1 MTVVEQPEAAVSTR
15 FDRTDWT
22 TIAAMGGIVLALHLF
37 GWGVLVFGV
46 APQHITLGSAGVFG
60 VGLGVTAY
68 LLGVRHAFDADHI
81 AVIDNTTRKLVGEG
95 TRSLSA
101 GFWFSLGH
109 SSVVFG
115 LAFLLAIGVRAIVG
129 PVQDE
134 GSPLLQ
140 TLGLVGSLVAGT
152 FLILIGLTNLFAVVG
167 IAKVFRRMRSGDFDE
182 AELERQLENRGF
194 LARLLA
200 RVMRRVSKPWHLY
213 PVGLLM
219 GLGFDTATQV
229 ALLVLAAGTAAFTL
243 PWYAILVLPVLFA
256 AGMSLFDALDG
267 IFMSR
272 AYGWAFLKPVRK
284 VYYNLTVTVLSV
296 VVALV
301 IGVIVLAGLVADR
314 LGIDSGP
321 LAAIG
326 SVNLRVRRLHDRRA
340 VRRGLVDRPG
350 GLALRTGRGA
360 LGTGASSRSSVPSAT
375 AATAARR
382 TAPTTRSRPPR
393 AARGGSS
400 TGHAPCPVPADRRLI
415 AWISGWIND
424 EA

>member
-1 MTVVEQPEAAVSTR
+1 MTVVEQPEATVSR
-15 FDRTDWT
+15 RLDRTDWT
-22 TIAAMGGIVLALHLF
+22 SIATMGGIVLMLHIF

-115 LAFLLAIGVRAIVG
+115 LAFLLALGVKALVG

-134 GSPLLQ
+134 GSPMLQ
-140 TLGLVGSLVAGT
+140 TLGLIGSLVAGT

-167 IAKVFRRMRSGDFDE
+167 IAKVFRNMRSGEFDE
-182 AELERQLENRGF
+182 AELERQLNSRGF
-194 LARLLA
+194 LARLLG

-284 VYYNLTVTVLSV
+284 VFYNLTITVLSV
-296 VVALV
+296 IVALV
-301 IGVIVLAGLVADR
+301 IGVIVLAGLLADR
-314 LGIDSGP
+314 LGVGWG
-321 LAAIG
+321 AGGAIG
-326 SVNLRVRRLHDRRA
+326 SVNLEFVGFMIVGLFVAAWVIALA
-340 VRRGLVDRPG
+340 VWRFGKVEKRWM
-350 GLALRTGRGA
+350 
-360 LGTGASSRSSVPSAT
+360 
-375 AATAARR
+375 
-382 TAPTTRSRPPR
+382 
-393 AARGGSS
+393 
-400 TGHAPCPVPADRRLI
+400 PAV
-415 AWISGWIND
+415 
-424 EA
+424 E

>member
-1 MTVVEQPEAAVSTR
+1 MTVATQPEAVAANR

-22 TIAAMGGIVLALHLF
+22 TIAAMGGIVLALHVF
-37 GWGVLVFGV
+37 GWGVLVLGV

-95 TRSLSA
+95 TRSTSA

-129 PVQDE
+129 PVQDQ
-134 GSPLLQ
+134 GSPMLQ

-152 FLILIGLTNLFAVVG
+152 FLVLIGLSNLFAAVG
-167 IAKVFRRMRSGDFDE
+167 IAKVFRRMRTGELDE
-182 AELERQLENRGF
+182 AELERQLAQRGF
-194 LARLLA
+194 LARLFA
-200 RVMRRVSKPWHLY
+200 TVMRRVSKPWHLY

-256 AGMSLFDALDG
+256 AGMSLFDAADG
-267 IFMSR
+267 ILMSR
-272 AYGWAFLKPVRK
+272 AYGWAFLAPVRK

-314 LGIDSGP
+314 LGISSGP
-321 LAAIG
+321 VAAIG
-326 SVNLRVRRLHDRRA
+326 SANLEFVGFMIVGLFVAAWLIALAVWRYGEIEKRWAPCGRVRSVSACRWPGRL
-340 VRRGLVDRPG
+340 
-350 GLALRTGRGA
+350 
-360 LGTGASSRSSVPSAT
+360 
-375 AATAARR
+375 AAQ
-382 TAPTTRSRPPR
+382 
-393 AARGGSS
+393 
-400 TGHAPCPVPADRRLI
+400 
-415 AWISGWIND
+415 
-424 EA
+424 

>member
-1 MTVVEQPEAAVSTR
+1 MTVVEQPEATVSR
-15 FDRTDWT
+15 RLDRTDWT
-22 TIAAMGGIVLALHLF
+22 SIATMGGIVLMLHIF

-95 TRSLSA
+95 TRSLTA

-115 LAFLLAIGVRAIVG
+115 LAFLLAIGVRAVVG

-134 GSPLLQ
+134 GSPMLQ
-140 TLGLVGSLVAGT
+140 TLAMVGSLVAGT

-167 IAKVFRRMRSGDFDE
+167 IAKVFRNMRNGEFDE
-182 AELERQLENRGF
+182 AELERQLENRGL
-194 LARLLA
+194 LARLLG
-200 RVMRRVSKPWHLY
+200 RVMCRVSKPWHLY

-243 PWYAILVLPVLFA
+243 PWYAVLVLPVLFA
-256 AGMSLFDALDG
+256 AGMSLFDAADG
-267 IFMSR
+267 IFMAR

-284 VYYNLTVTVLSV
+284 VFYNLTVTLLSV
-296 VVALV
+296 TVALV
-301 IGVIVLAGLVADR
+301 IGVIVLTGLLVER
-314 LGIDSGP
+314 LGVQTGP
-321 LAAIG
+321 LAWLASLDLG
-326 SVNLRVRRLHDRRA
+326 FVGFAVVGLFVVTWGVALAVWRV
-340 VRRGLVDRPG
+340 
-350 GLALRTGRGA
+350 GRIEQ
-360 LGTGASSRSSVPSAT
+360 RW
-375 AATAARR
+375 
-382 TAPTTRSRPPR
+382 APE
-393 AARGGSS
+393 
-400 TGHAPCPVPADRRLI
+400 
-415 AWISGWIND
+415 

>member
-1 MTVVEQPEAAVSTR
+1 MVVAASPDSRPASVVGR
-15 FDRTDWT
+15 LDRADWLS
-22 TIAAMGGIVLALHLF
+22 IAGIGAVVLFLHVF
-37 GWGVLVFGV
+37 GWGVLIFGV
-46 APQHITLGSAGVFG
+46 SPQHITLGSTGVFG
-60 VGLGVTAY
+60 IGLGLTAY

-115 LAFLLAIGVRAIVG
+115 LAFLLALGVKALLG

-134 GSPLLQ
+134 NSQMLQ

-152 FLILIGLTNLFAVVG
+152 FLILIGLTNLVAVVG
-167 IAKVFRRMRSGDFDE
+167 IAKVFRQMRSGQFDE
-182 AELERQLENRGF
+182 AELERQLNNRGF
-194 LARLLA
+194 LARLLG

-256 AGMSLFDALDG
+256 AGMSLFDAADG
-267 IFMSR
+267 VFMAR
-272 AYGWAFLKPVRK
+272 AYGWAFLKPIRK

-296 VVALV
+296 LVALV
-301 IGVIVLAGLVADR
+301 IGVIVLIGQLVDR
-314 LGIDSGP
+314 LDIESGP
-321 LAAIG
+321 LAFIG
-326 SVNLRVRRLHDRRA
+326 SADLESVGYLIVGVFIVVWLISLAVWRFGRIEERWNQPRA
-340 VRRGLVDRPG
+340 TPG
-350 GLALRTGRGA
+350 
-360 LGTGASSRSSVPSAT
+360 P
-375 AATAARR
+375 AAR
-382 TAPTTRSRPPR
+382 SR
-393 AARGGSS
+393 
-400 TGHAPCPVPADRRLI
+400 
-415 AWISGWIND
+415 
-424 EA
+424 

>member
-1 MTVVEQPEAAVSTR
+1 VTVGTSATQQDTNGPSR

-22 TIAAMGGIVLALHLF
+22 TIAAVGGVVLLLHAF
-37 GWGVLVFGV
+37 GWGVLILGV

-115 LAFLLAIGVRAIVG
+115 LAFLLALGVRALVG

-134 GSPLLQ
+134 GSPMLQ

-167 IAKVFRRMRSGDFDE
+167 IAKVFREMRKGDFDE
-182 AELERQLENRGF
+182 AELERQLNSRGF
-194 LARLLA
+194 LARLLG

-213 PVGLLM
+213 PVGFLM

-267 IFMSR
+267 IFMAR
-272 AYGWAFLKPVRK
+272 AYGWAFLKPIRK
-284 VYYNLTVTVLSV
+284 VYYNLTITVLSV
-296 VVALV
+296 FVALV
-301 IGVIVLAGLVADR
+301 IGVIVLTGLLVDR
-314 LGIDSGP
+314 LGIQSGP
-321 LAAIG
+321 LAVIG
-326 SVNLRVRRLHDRRA
+326 SADLESVGFVIVGMFVA
-340 VRRGLVDRPG
+340 VW
-350 GLALRTGRGA
+350 
-360 LGTGASSRSSVPSAT
+360 
-375 AATAARR
+375 
-382 TAPTTRSRPPR
+382 
-393 AARGGSS
+393 
-400 TGHAPCPVPADRRLI
+400 LI
-415 AWISGWIND
+415 ALAVWRFARVEERWGPSP
-424 EA
+424 

>member
-1 MTVVEQPEAAVSTR
+1 MIRAPIGWASMSSATQTAARSTVREGAVATR
-15 FDRTDWT
+15 FDRADWT
-22 TIAAMGGIVLALHLF
+22 TIATMGGVVLALHLF

-115 LAFLLAIGVRAIVG
+115 LAFLLAIGVRAVVG

-134 GSPLLQ
+134 GSPMLQ
-140 TLGLVGSLVAGT
+140 TLGLIGSLVAGT
-152 FLILIGLTNLFAVVG
+152 FLILIGLSNLFAAVG
-167 IAKVFRRMRSGDFDE
+167 IAKVYRRMRSGDFDE
-182 AELERQLENRGF
+182 AELERHLEQRGF
-194 LARLLA
+194 LARIFA
-200 RVMRRVSKPWHLY
+200 KTMRRVNKPWHLY

-219 GLGFDTATQV
+219 GLGFDTASQV

-267 IFMSR
+267 ILMSR

-284 VYYNLTVTVLSV
+284 VYYNLTITGLSIAVAVFIGGLEVAQVLSGQLGLTGGFWDYANRFDINHAGYVIVGMFV
-296 VVALV
+296 VIWLVAL
-301 IGVIVLAGLVADR
+301 
-314 LGIDSGP
+314 GIWRYGRVEARWE
-321 LAAIG
+321 AA
-326 SVNLRVRRLHDRRA
+326 
-340 VRRGLVDRPG
+340 
-350 GLALRTGRGA
+350 
-360 LGTGASSRSSVPSAT
+360 
-375 AATAARR
+375 AARAR
-382 TAPTTRSRPPR
+382 QR
-393 AARGGSS
+393 A
-400 TGHAPCPVPADRRLI
+400 
-415 AWISGWIND
+415 D

>member
-1 MTVVEQPEAAVSTR
+1 MTVVEQPEATVSR
-15 FDRTDWT
+15 RLDRTDWT
-22 TIAAMGGIVLALHLF
+22 SIATMGGIVLMLHIF
-37 GWGVLVFGV
+37 GWGVLVLGV

-81 AVIDNTTRKLVGEG
+81 AVIDNTTRKLVGER

-115 LAFLLAIGVRAIVG
+115 LAFLLAMGVRAIVG

-134 GSPLLQ
+134 GSPMLQ
-140 TLGLVGSLVAGT
+140 TLAMVGSLVAGT
-152 FLILIGLTNLFAVVG
+152 FLILIGLSNLFAAVG

-182 AELERQLENRGF
+182 AELEQHLQNRGF
-194 LARLLA
+194 LARLFA
-200 RVMRRVSKPWHLY
+200 KVMRRVSKPWHLY

-229 ALLVLAAGTAAFTL
+229 ELLVLAAGTGGFKMA
-243 PWYAILVLPVLFA
+243 WYAILVLPVLFA
-256 AGMSLFDALDG
+256 AGMSLFDAVDG
-267 IFMSR
+267 VLMSR
-272 AYGWAFLKPVRK
+272 AYGWAFLQPIRK

-326 SVNLRVRRLHDRRA
+326 SANLEFVGFMI
-340 VRRGLVDRPG
+340 VGLFV
-350 GLALRTGRGA
+350 
-360 LGTGASSRSSVPSAT
+360 
-375 AATAARR
+375 AAW
-382 TAPTTRSRPPR
+382 
-393 AARGGSS
+393 
-400 TGHAPCPVPADRRLI
+400 LI
-415 AWISGWIND
+415 ALAVWHFGQV
-424 EA
+424 EERFVAAVE

>member
-1 MTVVEQPEAAVSTR
+1 MTVVEQPEATVSTR
-15 FDRTDWT
+15 LDRTDWT
-22 TIAAMGGIVLALHLF
+22 TIAVMGAIVLALHIF
-37 GWGVLVFGV
+37 GWGVLVLGV

-60 VGLGVTAY
+60 IGVGVTAY

-152 FLILIGLTNLFAVVG
+152 FLILIGLSNLFAAVG

-182 AELERQLENRGF
+182 TELERHLENRGV
-194 LARLLA
+194 LARLFA
-200 RVMRRVSKPWHLY
+200 RLMRRVSKSWHLY
-213 PVGLLM
+213 PIGLLM

-256 AGMSLFDALDG
+256 AGMSLFDAADG
-267 IFMSR
+267 ILMSK
-272 AYGWAFLKPVRK
+272 AYGWAFLNPVRK

-301 IGVIVLAGLVADR
+301 IGVIVLAGLLADR
-314 LGIDSGP
+314 LGIESGP

-326 SVNLRVRRLHDRRA
+326 SANLQFVGFMI
-340 VRRGLVDRPG
+340 VGLFI
-350 GLALRTGRGA
+350 
-360 LGTGASSRSSVPSAT
+360 
-375 AATAARR
+375 AAW
-382 TAPTTRSRPPR
+382 
-393 AARGGSS
+393 
-400 TGHAPCPVPADRRLI
+400 LI
-415 AWISGWIND
+415 AMAVWRFGRVEKRWAPEVSG
-424 EA
+424 

>member
-1 MTVVEQPEAAVSTR
+1 MNTPAERSSTLS
-15 FDRTDWT
+15 FDRSDWM
-22 TIAAMGGIVLALHLF
+22 TIAAMAAVVVVLHVF
-37 GWGVLVFGV
+37 GWGVLVLAV

-95 TRSLSA
+95 KRSMST

-115 LAFLLAIGVRAIVG
+115 LALLLALGVRALAG

-134 GSPLLQ
+134 NSSMLQ
-140 TLGLVGSLVAGT
+140 TLGLIGSVVAGT
-152 FLILIGLTNLFAVVG
+152 FLILIGVTNLFAVVG
-167 IAKVFRRMRSGDFDE
+167 IAKVLRDMRSGRFDE
-182 AELERQLENRGF
+182 AELERQLNNRGF
-194 LARLLA
+194 LARLLG

-243 PWYAILVLPVLFA
+243 PWYAIMVLPVLFA

-272 AYGWAFLKPVRK
+272 AYGWAFLHPIRK

-296 VVALV
+296 FVALAV
-301 IGVIVLAGLVADR
+301 GVIVLAGLVTDR
-314 LGIDSGP
+314 FGLEAGV

-326 SVNLRVRRLHDRRA
+326 SADLEFVGFMIVGMFVATWVIAMAYWRFGRVEQRWS
-340 VRRGLVDRPG
+340 G
-350 GLALRTGRGA
+350 
-360 LGTGASSRSSVPSAT
+360 SV
-375 AATAARR
+375 
-382 TAPTTRSRPPR
+382 
-393 AARGGSS
+393 
-400 TGHAPCPVPADRRLI
+400 
-415 AWISGWIND
+415 
-424 EA
+424 

>member
-1 MTVVEQPEAAVSTR
+1 VTVVEQPAASEATR

-22 TIAAMGGIVLALHLF
+22 TIAAIGGVVLALHVF

-81 AVIDNTTRKLVGEG
+81 AVIDNTTRKLVGER

-140 TLGLVGSLVAGT
+140 TLGLVGSIVAGT

-182 AELERQLENRGF
+182 AELEHHLEQRGF
-194 LARLLA
+194 LARLLGK
-200 RVMRRVSKPWHLY
+200 VMRRVSKPWHLY

-272 AYGWAFLKPVRK
+272 AYGWAFLKPIRK

-301 IGVIVLAGLVADR
+301 IGVIVLAGLLADR
-314 LGIDSGP
+314 LGIHSGP
-321 LAAIG
+321 LAVIG
-326 SVNLRVRRLHDRRA
+326 SLDLQFVGFMIVGIFIAAWMIALAVWHFGQVEDRWA
-340 VRRGLVDRPG
+340 PQ
-350 GLALRTGRGA
+350 
-360 LGTGASSRSSVPSAT
+360 PS
-375 AATAARR
+375 
-382 TAPTTRSRPPR
+382 
-393 AARGGSS
+393 G
-400 TGHAPCPVPADRRLI
+400 
-415 AWISGWIND
+415 
-424 EA
+424 

>member
-1 MTVVEQPEAAVSTR
+1 MTLGAPTETATKPAR
-15 FDRTDWT
+15 FDRADWMSIA
-22 TIAAMGGIVLALHLF
+22 TIAGVVLLLHVF
-37 GWGVLVFGV
+37 GWGVLIFGV

-115 LAFLLAIGVRAIVG
+115 LAFLLAVGVRALVG

-134 GSPLLQ
+134 GSPMLQ

-152 FLILIGLTNLFAVVG
+152 FLILIGLTNLVAAVG
-167 IAKVFRRMRSGDFDE
+167 IAKVFRAMRSGDFDE
-182 AELERQLENRGF
+182 AELERQLQQRGF
-194 LARLLA
+194 LARLLG
-200 RVMRRVSKPWHLY
+200 RVMRRVDKPWHLY
-213 PVGLLM
+213 PVGFLM

-256 AGMSLFDALDG
+256 AGMSLFDSLDG
-267 IFMSR
+267 IFMAR
-272 AYGWAFLKPVRK
+272 AYGWAFLQPIRK

-301 IGVIVLAGLVADR
+301 VGVIVLAGLVVER
-314 LGIDSGP
+314 LGITSGP
-321 LAAIG
+321 LALIG
-326 SVNLRVRRLHDRRA
+326 SADLEFAGFAIV
-340 VRRGLVDRPG
+340 GLFVVSWIV
-350 GLALRTGRGA
+350 A
-360 LGTGASSRSSVPSAT
+360 LGVWRFGRIEQ
-375 AATAARR
+375 RW
-382 TAPTTRSRPPR
+382 
-393 AARGGSS
+393 S
-400 TGHAPCPVPADRRLI
+400 TQ
-415 AWISGWIND
+415 S
-424 EA
+424 

>member
-1 MTVVEQPEAAVSTR
+1 MTVAPQLEAGVPAR

-22 TIAAMGGIVLALHLF
+22 TIAGIAAVVLLLHGF

-46 APQHITLGSAGVFG
+46 APQNITLGSTGVFG

-115 LAFLLAIGVRAIVG
+115 LAFLLALGVKALVG

-134 GSPLLQ
+134 NSPMLQ
-140 TLGLVGSLVAGT
+140 TLGLVGSLVAGV
-152 FLILIGLTNLFAVVG
+152 FLILIGLTNLFAAVG
-167 IAKVFRRMRSGDFDE
+167 IAKVFRDMRSGGFDE
-182 AELERQLENRGF
+182 VELERQLNSRGF
-194 LARLLA
+194 LARLLG
-200 RVMRRVSKPWHLY
+200 RVMRRVGKPWHLY

-256 AGMSLFDALDG
+256 AGMSLFDAADG
-267 IFMSR
+267 VLMAR
-272 AYGWAFLKPVRK
+272 AYGWAFLQPIRK

-296 VVALV
+296 FVALV
-301 IGVIVLAGLVADR
+301 IGVIVLIGLLVDR
-314 LGIDSGP
+314 LGIDTGP
-321 LAAIG
+321 LAVIG
-326 SVNLRVRRLHDRRA
+326 SADLEVVGFVIVGMFVAVWAISVAVWRFGRVEERW
-340 VRRGLVDRPG
+340 
-350 GLALRTGRGA
+350 
-360 LGTGASSRSSVPSAT
+360 S
-375 AATAARR
+375 
-382 TAPTTRSRPPR
+382 
-393 AARGGSS
+393 
-400 TGHAPCPVPADRRLI
+400 
-415 AWISGWIND
+415 
-424 EA
+424 

>member
-1 MTVVEQPEAAVSTR
+1 MSVVTDSEAPVANR
-15 FDRTDWT
+15 FDRTDWA
-22 TIAAMGGIVLALHLF
+22 TIAAMGAVILALHVF
-37 GWGVLVFGV
+37 GWSVLIFGV

-60 VGLGVTAY
+60 VGIGVTAY

-95 TRSLSA
+95 TRSTSA

-152 FLILIGLTNLFAVVG
+152 FLILIGLSNLFAAVG

-182 AELERQLENRGF
+182 AELERQLEQRGF
-194 LARLLA
+194 LARLFA

-256 AGMSLFDALDG
+256 AGMSLFDAVDG
-267 IFMSR
+267 VLMSR
-272 AYGWAFLKPVRK
+272 AYGWAFLQPIRK

-314 LGIDSGP
+314 LGVESGP

-326 SVNLRVRRLHDRRA
+326 SANLEFVGFMI
-340 VRRGLVDRPG
+340 VGLFVAAW
-350 GLALRTGRGA
+350 LIA
-360 LGTGASSRSSVPSAT
+360 LGVWRFGQVEKRWT
-375 AATAARR
+375 
-382 TAPTTRSRPPR
+382 
-393 AARGGSS
+393 
-400 TGHAPCPVPADRRLI
+400 PAVD
-415 AWISGWIND
+415 
-424 EA
+424 